1 MKCEEKKMKYVNDR
15 FRQLMLASDEN
26 RETLADMK
34 RDVDAFLPSFS
45 DDAARLSR
53 WGHYYFCDE
62 DGGRLIFD
70 PAQPHRH
77 RCAVCGKVYE
87 SETLDGVW
95 TTFYRNRAV
104 VLAQVSALVYC
115 ATGEE
120 RYRSYALNVI
130 DFYASHYAEF
140 PLHNKENVMG
150 VSYDDMKWGCGR
162 IMPQNLNEA
171 IVAIRFIATIEMLR
185 GTLDD
190 AWLNGVHEKLF
201 REIFRLLKPQVAAI
215 HNISCW
221 CLAAIGVMGLSL
233 HDEEMIRFAFESPLN
248 IREQLSRGVTAD
260 AFWYEGS
267 IHYNFFLLEG
277 VSYLFLFSHLYGYDF
292 GRESTAIFERMLV
305 QAYGYAF
312 DNQYLPNP
320 NDGWPNL
327 NLRTFSYVYHT
338 AARAFGEDSPVGNIT
353 KLIEAD
359 PSPRTILPLS
369 EPYYSPKGVCMEQ
382 LLFNIDFDYNSRT
395 PVARESRLYARSNF
409 AMLRNES
416 WNVFLKYGLNGPSHA
431 HPDIMGVEVMCR
443 GQRLSR
449 DLSNAGYRARLCN
462 EWHRKTISHST
473 VCFNGGDITSV
484 SPGECLHFDARSVT
498 AEARNVYEGVNYRRE
513 LSIRD
518 GEMQDRFTAG
528 GQDGVYDYFFH
539 FESDIRLRHSLKLAD
554 AGLGFDRNGYQH
566 IQKTSRAVTEG
577 TVLLTAEAEGTAF
590 TVSVDLAPG
599 QELYLLRTLDNPVS
613 QTRNTLLIRGRGVEQ
628 TFRMNI
634 KINEKETVK

>member
-1 MKCEEKKMKYVNDR
+1 MHYVNER
-15 FRQLMLASDEN
+15 FRECMLASEEN
-26 RETLADMK
+26 RRTLADMK

-45 DDAARLSR
+45 DDAGRVSR

-70 PAQPHRH
+70 PSQPHKH

-104 VLAQVSALVYC
+104 VLAQVSALIYC

-120 RYRSYALNVI
+120 RYRRYALDVLE
-130 DFYASHYAEF
+130 FYAEHYSEF

-150 VSYDDMKWGCGR
+150 VSYDDMKWGCGK

-185 GTLDD
+185 DTLDEE
-190 AWLNGVHEKLF
+190 WLSGMHTRLF
-201 REIFRLLKPQVAAI
+201 REIFALLKPQVVEI

-248 IREQLSRGVTAD
+248 MHEQLARGVTAD

-277 VSYLFLFSHLYGYDF
+277 VSYLFLFSRLYDYDF

-338 AARAFGEDSPVGNIT
+338 AARAFGEDSPVGNIV

-369 EPYYSPKGVCMEQ
+369 EPYYSGNSVCMEQ
-382 LLFNIDFDYNSRT
+382 LLFNIDFDYKRYTQVPRT
-395 PVARESRLYARSNF
+395 SKLYARSNF
-409 AMLRNES
+409 AMLRDEN
-416 WNVFLKYGLNGPSHA
+416 WNVFLKYGLNGASHA
-431 HPDIMGVEVMCR
+431 HPDIMGVELMCR
-443 GQRLSR
+443 GHRISR

-473 VCFNGGDITSV
+473 VCWNGRDITSV
-484 SPGECLHFDARSVT
+484 SPGECVRFDPKRVCAV
-498 AEARNVYEGVNYRRE
+498 AKNVYENVDYCRE
-513 LSIRD
+513 LSID
-518 GEMQDRFTAG
+518 GEAVQDCFTAG

-539 FESDIRLRHSLKLAD
+539 LESDITLEHSLKLEPAD
-554 AGLGFDRNGYQH
+554 LGFRENGYQH
-566 IQKTSRAVTEG
+566 IQETYRVVAEK
-577 TVLLTAEAEGTAF
+577 EAELTG
-590 TVSVDLAPG
+590 SVGAVNLRIHIDLALG
-599 QELYLLRTLDNPVS
+599 QTLYLLRTLDNPVS
-613 QTRNTLLIRGRGVEQ
+613 QTRRTLLIRGQGDRQ
-628 TFRMNI
+628 TFSMRI
-634 KINEKETVK
+634 QII